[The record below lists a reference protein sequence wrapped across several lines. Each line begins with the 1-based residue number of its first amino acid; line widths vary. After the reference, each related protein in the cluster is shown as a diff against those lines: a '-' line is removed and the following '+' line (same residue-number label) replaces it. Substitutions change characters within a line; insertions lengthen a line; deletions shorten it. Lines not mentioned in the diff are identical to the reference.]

1 MHVNEF
7 LVMFVKVTI
16 EYLGNCCL
24 VVRSPFII
32 NYESTLTKE
41 LLCELNDDDFAIFN
55 LHLHPN
61 SLCQRKGKSSFSK
74 SRNGKLLHVAINY
87 QRNIFH
93 DFVLLW
99 LLVPLFQCSI
109 YLTEI
114 NETKGKLFKW
124 F

>member
-32 NYESTLTKE
+32 SYESTLTKE

-61 SLCQRKGKSSFSK
+61 SLCQRKGKSSFRSLEMVIASCCNKLSK
-74 SRNGKLLHVAINY
+74 EYFS
-87 QRNIFH
+87 
-93 DFVLLW
+93 
-99 LLVPLFQCSI
+99 
-109 YLTEI
+109 
-114 NETKGKLFKW
+114 
-124 F
+124 